1 MKSVISRVLEQFH
14 LQELLS
20 EGLFTWLRH
29 PKKVLAMGATSALKM
44 LPVCIHHLHA
54 LITLSLVLLQIFE
67 GKFNDFIFVK
77 KVAILFNDLFFFF
90 FLNKIPVKSAPGL
103 TTFGSRK
110 LLSLWLQKVAQDM
123 LGEELSEV
131 G

>member
-29 PKKVLAMGATSALKM
+29 PKKALAMGVTSALKM

-67 GKFNDFIFVK
+67 GEFNDFIFAK
-77 KVAILFNDLFFFF
+77 KVAMLFNDLFFFF
-90 FLNKIPVKSAPGL
+90 FPKQDPGQICTRINHIWIKKIVEFVAAKGC
-103 TTFGSRK
+103 SRYA
-110 LLSLWLQKVAQDM
+110 W
-123 LGEELSEV
+123 
-131 G
+131 

>member
-29 PKKVLAMGATSALKM
+29 PTKALAMGVTSALKM

-67 GKFNDFIFVK
+67 GEFNDFIFAK
-77 KVAILFNDLFFFF
+77 KVAMLFNDLFFFF
-90 FLNKIPVKSAPGL
+90 P
-103 TTFGSRK
+103 
-110 LLSLWLQKVAQDM
+110 
-123 LGEELSEV
+123 
-131 G
+131 